1 MRRILV
7 VTLALV
13 LAVLG
18 AVTYEALARDRD
30 YQGRL
35 ARGDRALTEDQT
47 FAAIDE
53 YSGAVALRPDSMLA
67 RLRRGEAYQRRGDL
81 EAAVHDF
88 RAATD
93 LDATAVRPREEL
105 GNALY
110 QMQRYREAAEAFE
123 TTLALDDRLTGVNF
137 KLTLAR
143 YRSGD
148 LKAAIALLTRA
159 APANEMTAESYY
171 LLGLCLRDA
180 RQLSDAQHAFERAV
194 ELSPALGTA
203 REELADLYG
212 AQGKRADELDQLQV
226 LAGLDRDH
234 VERQLAVALALA
246 RVGRTESAVATLGTA
261 LDRTPDNP
269 RVYETLGRV
278 WLQDAEARDDPFA
291 LKKALEALDRIGS
304 DPRSSSDA
312 LTLYGRALLRDGQTA
327 RAEQVL
333 QQATTRYPLDPS
345 SFSYYATAAEQLN
358 HLGAARQALIEY
370 GALAGADAQSPSRTL
385 RIAALS
391 LRLNDPAAAI
401 RWLQRAADA
410 NPSDAKVLASLADT
424 QLKAGDGDAAR
435 QSIARGLALDPQNA
449 ALLRLVQ
456 RVGPIK

>member
-13 LAVLG
+13 LTVLG

-30 YQGRL
+30 YQGAL

-47 FAAIDE
+47 FDAIDA
-53 YSGAVALRPDSMLA
+53 YSAAVFRRPDSMLA

-81 EAAVHDF
+81 EAAVRDF

-110 QMQRYREAAEAFE
+110 QLQRYREAAEAFE
-123 TTLALDDRLTGVNF
+123 TTLTLDDRLTRVSF
-137 KLTLAR
+137 KLALAR

-148 LKAAIALLTRA
+148 LKAGIALLTRA
-159 APANEMTAESYY
+159 TPANEMTAESYY

-180 RQLSDAQHAFERAV
+180 RQLSEAQHAFERAV
-194 ELSPALGTA
+194 ELSPALGAA

-234 VERQLAVALALA
+234 VERQLAVALAQA
-246 RVGRTESAVATLGTA
+246 RAGRTESAVATLGTA

-278 WLQDAEARDDPFA
+278 WLQDAEARNDPFA
-291 LKKALEALDRIGS
+291 LKKALDALDRIGS

-327 RAEQVL
+327 RAEQIL
-333 QQATTRYPLDPS
+333 QQATTRYPVDPS
-345 SFSYYATAAEQLN
+345 SFTYYATAAEQLN
-358 HLGAARQALIEY
+358 HLDAVRQALIEY

-391 LRLNDPAAAI
+391 LRLNDPAAAV
-401 RWLQRAADA
+401 RWLQSAADA
-410 NPSDAKVLASLADT
+410 NPSDAKVLASLADA

-435 QSIARGLALDPQNA
+435 QSIARGLALDSQNA
-449 ALLRLVQ
+449 ALLRLS
-456 RVGPIK
+456 RATK